1 MRGQL
6 FWLPVAAVALI
17 LTGCSGSNSG
27 SSTPPPPP
35 PPPPAAKNMISGAV
49 VDAEVINATV
59 TAYEVSSAGVVGVA
73 GVVGPGGCVPAT
85 PGPCATAT
93 TDAQG
98 NYTVDLGSYSGPV
111 LLQSTGGT
119 YTDTVTG
126 QTVPIPNGVVLS
138 SFVPA
143 AAPGSTTIT
152 AQISG
157 LTTMA
162 ANLALALMGPPT
174 NLSAAT
180 AAGNSD
186 SVVGSYFGV
195 ASSELTSFVNLADPN
210 CAAAGVNQ
218 ASFDASLILA
228 GIEQVAAQAGVNA
241 IDLTNALVADFS
253 SNSGAFT
260 GFLAGGPLITVGN
273 TQITLQQIEGTSL
286 GMTLLASI
294 QTFVASTK
302 NACKATLSTTATAAL
317 SAQNQ
322 RSAASC
328 AAAYWCYTAAASYT
342 GPTGVS
348 LSMLIDAINC
358 PNDQYPPNA
367 HVLTSGT
374 VPSGGSPGTVTNA
387 PLAFIF
393 TASQSNS
400 NYNGGGNGP
409 APYNYNGACGTNDAT
424 FTQGKGGTPASCTFT
439 PAKVLFLPD
448 DSGGTHNTS
457 PTPVIINCS
466 AIVQTFTVGG
476 AVTGLPTGITLAVA
490 DTINGDSTTVSANG
504 SYSLAAQLGIGAPYN
519 ITATPSNSA
528 VNCVVSNGSGSIG
541 SGNANVPIN
550 CSGGGGG
557 IPPVPLSNPNGLL
570 WQTPY
575 LFVANS
581 GGANGGQVLVYS
593 EQLNSSQ
600 NLVSGL
606 TLVASITQGINVPS
620 RLAVDANNQLYVA
633 NAGNNTVTV
642 YNISAANVAANTI
655 AQITADTISS
665 GIARPLGI
673 AVDSS
678 GMVYVANNSQNSISI
693 FQPASGGGFS
703 QVGSALMSDGVPNAF
718 LAPGALFFDA
728 RDDVLI
734 VGLGPGSG
742 PNEVLTYTPP
752 LTSSSRPL
760 FVLSNSN
767 CSTGPSGPTGF
778 AYYPLGQA
786 QVLIS
791 NYYNSSV
798 QVYGIVDLIGR
809 GSGGACPP
817 PEFSSLNGVSPLSQI
832 AQPEGV
838 AVDGFGNV
846 FVANSSSNTV
856 TAYTPGT
863 GISATPVYTQH

>member
-6 FWLPVAAVALI
+6 LRLPMAAVALI
-17 LTGCSGSNSG
+17 LTSCSGGNSG
-27 SSTPPPPP
+27 SSAPP
-35 PPPPAAKNMISGAV
+35 PPPPAAKTLISGAV

-59 TAYEVSSAGVVGVA
+59 TAYEVSSTGVVGVA

-111 LLQSTGGT
+111 LMQSTGGT

-126 QTVPIPNGVVLS
+126 QTVPIPNGVILS

-162 ANLALALMGPPT
+162 ANLALANMGPPL
-174 NLSAAT
+174 NLGASTAAT
-180 AAGNSD
+180 NAD
-186 SVVGSYFGV
+186 SVVGSFFGV
-195 ASSELTSFVNLADPN
+195 ASAELTSFVDLTNPN
-210 CAAAGVNQ
+210 CATAGANQ
-218 ASFDASLILA
+218 ANFDASLILA
-228 GIEQVAAQAGVNA
+228 GIEQVAAQFGVNA
-241 IDLTNALVADFS
+241 VDLTNALVVDFS
-253 SNSGAFT
+253 SNSGVFT
-260 GFLAGGPLITVGN
+260 GFLAGGASITVGN
-273 TQITLQQIEGTSL
+273 TQITLQQIEGNSL

-302 NACKATLSTTATAAL
+302 NACKGTLSATATAAL
-317 SAQNQ
+317 TAQNIA
-322 RSAASC
+322 STTSC
-328 AAAYWCYTAAASYT
+328 AAAYWCYTANAMYT
-342 GPTGVS
+342 GPTGIS
-348 LSMLIDAINC
+348 LSMFIALSC
-358 PNDQYPPNA
+358 PNDQLASTA
-367 HVLTSGT
+367 HALTSGNT
-374 VPSGGSPGTVTNA
+374 VPSGGSPGTVSNV
-387 PLAFIF
+387 PLTFIF
-393 TASQSNS
+393 TASQFNS
-400 NYNGGGNGP
+400 YYNGGGGP
-409 APYNYNGACGTNDAT
+409 TPYNYNGVCGTNSAI
-424 FTQGKGGTPASCTFT
+424 FSQGKGGTPANCTFT
-439 PAKVLFLPD
+439 PTKAFFLPD

-457 PTPVIINCS
+457 PIPVIINCT

-476 AVTGLPTGITLAVA
+476 PVSGLPTGTTLAIA

-528 VNCVVSNGSGSIG
+528 VTCAVSNGSGSIG

-557 IPPVPLSNPNGLL
+557 GIPPVALSNPNGLL

-593 EQLNSSQ
+593 EQLNSSTQ
-600 NLVSGL
+600 NVVSGL

-642 YNISAANVAANTI
+642 YNINAANVAANTI

-673 AVDSS
+673 AVDSA

-703 QVGSALMSDGVPNAF
+703 QVGSALTSDGESNAF

-728 RDDVLI
+728 RDDVLL
-734 VGLGPGSG
+734 VGLGPSSG

-760 FVLSNSN
+760 FALSNSN

-786 QVLIS
+786 QVFIS

-798 QVYGIVDLIGR
+798 QVYGIIDLIGR
-809 GSGGACPP
+809 GSGGACPA
-817 PEFSSLNGVSPLSQI
+817 PEFSSLNGISPLSQI

-846 FVANSSSNTV
+846 FVANSSANTV
-856 TAYTPGT
+856 TAYLPGT
-863 GISATPVYTQH
+863 GISASPVYTQH

>member
-1 MRGQL
+1 MRGQIL
-6 FWLPVAAVALI
+6 WLPMAAVALI
-17 LTGCSGSNSG
+17 LTACSGGNSG

-35 PPPPAAKNMISGAV
+35 AAKTMISGAV

-73 GVVGPGGCVPAT
+73 GVVGAGGCVPAT

-98 NYTVDLGSYSGPV
+98 NYTVDLGSYSGSV
-111 LLQSTGGT
+111 LLESTAGT

-126 QTVPIPNGVVLS
+126 QTIPIPSGVVLS

-162 ANLALALMGPPT
+162 ANYALALMGPPQ
-174 NLSAAT
+174 NLPAST
-180 AAGNSD
+180 AASNAD

-195 ASSELTSFVNLADPN
+195 ASAELTSFVDLTDPN
-210 CAAAGVNQ
+210 CASAGVNQ
-218 ASFDASLILA
+218 ANFDASLILA
-228 GIEQVAAQAGVNA
+228 GIEQVAAQSGVNA

-253 SNSGAFT
+253 SNNGVFT

-302 NACKATLSTTATAAL
+302 NACKATLSATATAAL
-317 SAQNQ
+317 TAQNIA
-322 RSAASC
+322 STTTCAAS
-328 AAAYWCYTAAASYT
+328 YWCYTAAATYT

-348 LSMLIDAINC
+348 LAMSISANSC

-374 VPSGGSPGTVTNA
+374 VPSGGSAGTVTNA
-387 PLAFIF
+387 PLTFVF

-400 NYNGGGNGP
+400 YFNGGGNGP
-409 APYNYNGACGTNDAT
+409 APYNYNGACGTNSAA
-424 FTQGKGGTPASCTFT
+424 FSQGKGGTPASCTFT
-439 PAKVLFLPD
+439 PAQVIFLPD
-448 DSGGTHNTS
+448 DSAGTHNTS

-476 AVTGLPTGITLAVA
+476 AVSGLPAGTTLTIA
-490 DTINGDSTTVSANG
+490 DSINGDSTTVSANG
-504 SYSLAAQLGIGAPYN
+504 SYTLSAQLGVGAAYN
-519 ITATPSNSA
+519 ITATPSNSML
-528 VNCVVSNGSGSIG
+528 NCVVSNGSGNIG
-541 SGNANVPIN
+541 SANATVPIN
-550 CSGGGGG
+550 CSGGSSG

-581 GGANGGQVLVYS
+581 GGANGGQVLVYT
-593 EQLNSSQ
+593 EQLNNATQ
-600 NLVSGL
+600 NLITGL

-633 NAGNNTVTV
+633 NVGNNTVTV

-655 AQITADTISS
+655 TQVIADTISS

-693 FQPASGGGFS
+693 FQPAGGGGFS
-703 QVGSALMSDGVPNAF
+703 QVGSALMFDGESNAF

-728 RDDVLI
+728 RDDVLL
-734 VGLGPGSG
+734 VGIGPGSG

-752 LTSSSRPL
+752 LTASSRPL
-760 FVLSNSN
+760 FALSNSN

-778 AYYPLGQA
+778 AYHPLGQA
-786 QVLIS
+786 QVFIS

-798 QVYGIVDLIGR
+798 QVYGIIDLIGR
-809 GSGGACPP
+809 GNGGACPL

-856 TAYTPGT
+856 TAYTPGS
-863 GISATPVYTQH
+863 GISAAPVYTQH

>member
-6 FWLPVAAVALI
+6 LWLPVAAVALI
-17 LTGCSGSNSG
+17 LTACSGGNSG

-35 PPPPAAKNMISGAV
+35 PAAKTMISGAV

-59 TAYEVSSAGVVGVA
+59 TAYEVSSAGVVGA
-73 GVVGPGGCVPAT
+73 CVPST

-111 LLQSTGGT
+111 LMQSTGGT

-126 QTVPIPNGVVLS
+126 QTVPIPNGVILS

-157 LTTMA
+157 LTTMS
-162 ANLALALMGPPT
+162 ANLALANMGPPQ
-174 NLSAAT
+174 NLGASTAAT
-180 AAGNSD
+180 NAD
-186 SVVGSYFGV
+186 SVVGSFFGV
-195 ASSELTSFVNLADPN
+195 ASAELTSFVDLTDPS
-210 CAAAGVNQ
+210 CATAGVSQ

-228 GIEQVAAQAGVNA
+228 GIEQVAAQSGVNA
-241 IDLTNALVADFS
+241 IDLTNALIADFS
-253 SNSGAFT
+253 SNNGVFT
-260 GFLAGGPLITVGN
+260 GFLAGGALITVGN

-294 QTFVASTK
+294 QTFAASTK
-302 NACKATLSTTATAAL
+302 NACKATLSATATTALT
-317 SAQNQ
+317 AQNI
-322 RSAASC
+322 ASTTTC
-328 AAAYWCYTAAASYT
+328 ALAYWCYKAGATYT

-348 LSMLIDAINC
+348 LSMFISANSC
-358 PNDQYPPNA
+358 PNDQLA
-367 HVLTSGT
+367 STVHVLTSGNT
-374 VPSGGSPGTVTNA
+374 VPSGGSPGTVTNV
-387 PLAFIF
+387 PLTFIF
-393 TASQSNS
+393 TASQYNS
-400 NYNGGGNGP
+400 SYNGGGAGP
-409 APYNYNGACGTNDAT
+409 TPYNYNDTCGTNGAT
-424 FTQGKGGTPASCTFT
+424 FSQGKGGTPATCTFT
-439 PAKVLFLPD
+439 PATVLFLPD

-457 PTPVIINCS
+457 PNPVSINCS

-476 AVTGLPTGITLAVA
+476 PVSGLPTGTTLAIA

-504 SYSLAAQLGIGAPYN
+504 SYTLAAQLGVGAPYN

-528 VNCVVSNGSGSIG
+528 VSCVVSNGSGSIG

-550 CSGGGGG
+550 CSGGSSGG

-593 EQLNSSQ
+593 EQLNNSTQ
-600 NLVSGL
+600 NVVSGL

-620 RLAVDANNQLYVA
+620 RLAVDANNQLYVT

-642 YNISAANVAANTI
+642 YNIGAANVAANAI

-678 GMVYVANNSQNSISI
+678 GVVYVANNSQNSISI

-703 QVGSALMSDGVPNAF
+703 QVGSALTSDGESNAF

-728 RDDVLI
+728 RDDVLL
-734 VGLGPGSG
+734 VALGPSSA
-742 PNEVLTYTPP
+742 PDEVLTYTPP

-760 FVLSNSN
+760 FALSNAN

-786 QVLIS
+786 QVFIS
-791 NYYNSSV
+791 NFYNSSV

-809 GSGGACPP
+809 GSGGACPA

-846 FVANSSSNTV
+846 FVANSSSNTI

-863 GISATPVYTQH
+863 GISASPVYTQH

>member
-1 MRGQL
+1 MNRKL
-6 FWLPVAAVALI
+6 SWLMLAAALILSACGSGNSYNAPAAVA
-17 LTGCSGSNSG
+17 
-27 SSTPPPPP
+27 
-35 PPPPAAKNMISGAV
+35 PPPPAMTIIHGAV

-59 TAYEVSSAGVVGVA
+59 TAYEVSSAGVVGA
-73 GVVGPGGCVPAT
+73 CVPAT

-98 NYTVDLGSYSGPV
+98 NYTVNLGSYSGAV

-126 QTVPIPNGVVLS
+126 QTVPIPSGVILS

-157 LTTMA
+157 MTTMA
-162 ANLALALMGPPT
+162 ANLALALMGPPQ
-174 NLSAAT
+174 NLSAAM
-180 AAGNSD
+180 AATNAD
-186 SVVGSYFGV
+186 SVVGSFFGV

-210 CAAAGVNQ
+210 CATAGVNQ

-228 GIEQVAAQAGVNA
+228 GIEQVAAQSGVNA

-253 SNSGAFT
+253 SNNGVFT

-294 QTFVASTK
+294 QTFVGSTK
-302 NACKATLSTTATAAL
+302 NACKATLSATATAAL
-317 SAQNQ
+317 TAQNIA
-322 RSAASC
+322 STTSC
-328 AAAYWCYTAAASYT
+328 AAAYWCYNAVATYT

-348 LSMLIDAINC
+348 LSMLITPNSC
-358 PNDQYPPNA
+358 PNDQYPAMGSGSLPPTGS
-367 HVLTSGT
+367 VLTSGIT
-374 VPSGGSPGTVTNA
+374 VPSGGSGGTVTNA

-393 TASQSNS
+393 TASQANS
-400 NYNGGGNGP
+400 TYTAGP
-409 APYNYNGACGTNDAT
+409 TPYNYNDVCGTNGAS
-424 FTQGKGGTPASCTFT
+424 FSQGKGGTPASCTFT
-439 PAKVLFLPD
+439 PAKVIFLPD

-457 PTPVIINCS
+457 PTPVTINCS

-476 AVTGLPTGITLAVA
+476 SVSGLPSGTTLAIA
-490 DTINGDSTTVSANG
+490 DTINGDSTSVSANG
-504 SYSLAAQLGIGAPYN
+504 SYTLAAQLGIGAPYN
-519 ITATPSNSA
+519 ITATPSNSM
-528 VNCVVSNGSGSIG
+528 VTCVVSTGSGSIG

-550 CSGGGGG
+550 CSGGGSSG
-557 IPPVPLSNPNGLL
+557 IPPVALSNPNGLL

-593 EQLNSSQ
+593 EQLNSSTQ
-600 NLVSGL
+600 NVVSGL

-620 RLAVDANNQLYVA
+620 RLAVDANNQLYVT

-642 YNISAANVAANTI
+642 YNISATNIAANTI

-703 QVGSALMSDGVPNAF
+703 QVGSALTSDGVPNAF